1 VLYHWTEYE
10 YAGLLSEQNAIY
22 DRLNIELFVFRHR
35 RNLSG
40 YAQPK
45 EQHMFISYPPSTPSV
60 TYTSSAAAAAGLYCR
75 GMPAGGGGSEG
86 AGIGGSRAA
95 STGSTV
101 SAMLTCN
108 SGVLR
113 HHAVPSCCN
122 NDDVTGGSST
132 EMMSPFDSML
142 FGGAGTACQ
151 DVLPS
156 KSHTCTAHIPSMT

>member
-1 VLYHWTEYE
+1 MQSGQDINYTVNMK
-10 YAGLLSEQNAIY
+10 LLA
-22 DRLNIELFVFRHR
+22 FRHR
-35 RNLSG
+35 RNLAG
-40 YAQPK
+40 YSQPK

-75 GMPAGGGGSEG
+75 GAAAAGASDG
-86 AGIGGSRAA
+86 AGVSGSRAA

-113 HHAVPSCCN
+113 HHAVSSCCN
-122 NDDVTGGSST
+122 SDDVIGAGAT
-132 EMMSPFDSML
+132 EMTSPFDAML
-142 FGGAGTACQ
+142 FGGGTTCQ

-156 KSHTCTAHIPSMT
+156 KTYTCTAHIPSLT

>member
-1 VLYHWTEYE
+1 ME
-10 YAGLLSEQNAIY
+10 LL
-22 DRLNIELFVFRHR
+22 VFRHR
-35 RNLSG
+35 RNLAG
-40 YAQPK
+40 YSQPK

-75 GMPAGGGGSEG
+75 GAAAAAGASGSDG
-86 AGIGGSRAA
+86 AACVGGSRAA

-113 HHAVPSCCN
+113 HHAVSSCCS
-122 NDDVTGGSST
+122 NDDVIGAGST
-132 EMMSPFDSML
+132 EMTSPFDAML
-142 FGGAGTACQ
+142 FGGGTACQ

-156 KSHTCTAHIPSMT
+156 KTYACTAHIPSLT

>member
-1 VLYHWTEYE
+1 MQV
-10 YAGLLSEQNAIY
+10 EQDIKY
-22 DRLNIELFVFRHR
+22 RVNIELCVFRHR

-40 YAQPK
+40 YSQPK

-75 GMPAGGGGSEG
+75 GAAGASGSEG
-86 AGIGGSRAA
+86 ADMSGSRAA

-113 HHAVPSCCN
+113 HHAVSNCCN
-122 NDDVTGGSST
+122 SDDVTGCSST
-132 EMMSPFDSML
+132 EMTSPFDAML
-142 FGGAGTACQ
+142 FGGGTTCQ

-156 KSHTCTAHIPSMT
+156 KTYACSAHIPSLT